1 MTSGFKRYFLYLT
14 YHYLKNFL
22 ILLGGIS
29 LAFAVIDYFQH
40 TKELEGAFN
49 IDILYIFYMW
59 QEALAL
65 LYPLVLVFALIMTKI
80 ALVKNSNMAAFYAF
94 GFSTARLFA
103 PFLVVAVVVYLL
115 FLALHTT
122 SFSYAKENAES
133 LLHDEMGAYLQD
145 DLFFKYNDTF
155 VYIKNLDPVNKVI
168 KDMTIFKVT
177 KNQIDYV
184 MHSKRSVF
192 NGESWDAYDVD
203 LKTHHHKDGNLVNY
217 DESRLASIKTLEGYK
232 PKVIESLYDGKALT
246 IDDSLNTWKVLLKE
260 GINSDKIRA
269 SFYEKVVMPLF
280 AFFLMA
286 ILFSWMPFYGR
297 FADFTKTTAI
307 SLGITFLV
315 WGVIF
320 GLHQLGTNSVAPPEV
335 TSLLPIVLLA
345 FYTLYKYKKEYMPS

>member
-1 MTSGFKRYFLYLT
+1 MSLRLKRYFVYLAF
-14 YHYLKNFL
+14 HFFKNFL
-22 ILLGGIS
+22 IILGGIS

-40 TKELEGAFN
+40 TRELEGSFN
-49 IDILYIFYMW
+49 INILYIFYMW

-65 LYPLVLVFALIMTKI
+65 LYPLALVFALIMTKI
-80 ALVKNSNMAAFYAF
+80 ALVKNSNMAVLYAF

-103 PFLVVAVVVYLL
+103 PFLIVAIFVYL
-115 FLALHTT
+115 FFIALHTT

-133 LLHDEMGAYLQD
+133 LLHNEVGVYLQD
-145 DLFFKYNDTF
+145 DLFFKYKDTF

-184 MHSKRSVF
+184 MHSKKSIF

-203 LKTHHHKDGNLVNY
+203 FKVHHHEDGNLVHY
-217 DESRLASIKTLEGYK
+217 DENKIASIKTLEGYK
-232 PKVIESLYDGKALT
+232 PKVIESLYEGKALT
-246 IDDSLNTWKVLLKE
+246 IDDSLSTWKVLLKE

-280 AFFLMA
+280 ALFLMA
-286 ILFSWMPFYGR
+286 ILFSWIPFYGR
-297 FADFTKTTAI
+297 FADFSKTTAI
-307 SLGITFLV
+307 SLGATFLV

-320 GLHQLGTNSVAPPEV
+320 GLHQLGTNSVVIPEM

-345 FYTLYKYKKEYMPS
+345 FYASYRYKKEYMTR

>member
-1 MTSGFKRYFLYLT
+1 MTFGVKRYFIYLA
-14 YHYLKNFL
+14 YHFFKNFL
-22 ILLGGIS
+22 IILGGIS

-40 TKELEGAFN
+40 ARELEDSFN
-49 IDILYIFYMW
+49 INILYIFYMW

-65 LYPLVLVFALIMTKI
+65 LYPLALVFALIMTKLT
-80 ALVKNSNMAAFYAF
+80 LVKNSNMAVLYAF
-94 GFSTARLFA
+94 GFSTSRLFT
-103 PFLVVAVVVYLL
+103 PFLTVATAVYIL
-115 FLALHTT
+115 FLGLHTT

-133 LLHDEMGAYLQD
+133 LLHNEIGAYLQD

-168 KDMTIFKVT
+168 NDMTIFKVT
-177 KNQIDYV
+177 NNQIDYV

-203 LKTHHHKDGNLVNY
+203 LKTHHHKEGNLINY
-217 DESRLASIKTLEGYK
+217 DESKIVSIKALEGYK

-246 IDDSLNTWKVLLKE
+246 IHDSFDTWMVLFKE

-280 AFFLMA
+280 ALFLMA
-286 ILFSWMPFYGR
+286 ILFSWIPFYGR
-297 FADFTKTTAI
+297 FADFSKTTAT
-307 SLGITFLV
+307 SLGVTFLV

-320 GLHQLGTNSVAPPEV
+320 GLHQLGTNSVISPEL

-345 FYTLYKYKKEYMPS
+345 FYTSYRYKKEYAPS